1 MNNQVSMAEPLV
13 KNVGGGM
20 RLVKNVG
27 SGNDGVP

>member
-1 MNNQVSMAEPLV
+1 MDNQVSMAEPLV

-27 SGNDGVP
+27 GGDGVP